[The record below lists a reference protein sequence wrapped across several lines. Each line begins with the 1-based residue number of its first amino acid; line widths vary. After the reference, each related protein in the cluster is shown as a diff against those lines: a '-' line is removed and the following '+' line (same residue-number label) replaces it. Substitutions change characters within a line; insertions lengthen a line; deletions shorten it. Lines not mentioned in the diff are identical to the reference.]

1 METKQQNGQWNS
13 AAFREAIVTFDD
25 APDPEGQSPFVD
37 GVEHRRDIAVVPYDS
52 SWPAFFE
59 QLRESIV
66 GALGFRALA
75 IEHIGSTSVPGLAA
89 KPVIDIDLTLTDSDA
104 EGMYVPA
111 LEKAG
116 FRLVIRE
123 PWWYGHRMFHGDV
136 PACNLH
142 VWSLGS
148 PEAMR
153 HLIFR
158 NWLRRNADDRNLY
171 LAVKREAASRTTAV
185 GGLVSD
191 YNRRKQ
197 ETIRAIYERAFIA
210 AGLIES
216 ESETVSGDAS
226 A

>member
-25 APDPEGQSPFVD
+25 APAPEGQSPFVD

-52 SWPAFFE
+52 SWPALFE
-59 QLRESIV
+59 QLRGNIV
-66 GALGFRALA
+66 EALGFRALA
-75 IEHIGSTSVPGLAA
+75 IEHIGSTSVPGLDA
-89 KPVIDIDLTLTDSDA
+89 KPLIDIDLTLAGSED

-123 PWWYGHRMFHGDV
+123 PWWYGHRMFRGDA

-148 PEAMR
+148 PEATR

-158 NWLRRNADDRNLY
+158 NWLRRNADDRNQY
-171 LAVKREAASRTTAV
+171 LAVKREAANHTTDV

-197 ETIRAIYERAFIA
+197 ETIREIYARAFIA
-210 AGLIES
+210 AGLAKS
-216 ESETVSGDAS
+216 ESVTVSGDAS